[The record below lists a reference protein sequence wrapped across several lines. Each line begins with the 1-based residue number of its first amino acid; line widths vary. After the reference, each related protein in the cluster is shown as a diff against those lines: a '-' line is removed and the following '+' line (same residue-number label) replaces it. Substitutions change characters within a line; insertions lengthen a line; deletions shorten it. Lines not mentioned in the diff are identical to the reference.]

1 MPAAP
6 AAVPFAG
13 PARRLASALEPVAAQ
28 VYFSPECHAAYAE
41 LGFGPSPGEAN
52 GVALPDGPAY
62 FTSRGSVMGQ
72 VHGAVVAAAFAVFN
86 PAVVVPAVA
95 HGWTLT
101 DATTIAAARDRGA
114 VAQLC
119 RILGSEPDG
128 LHRGIQLLLRAVE
141 PLEPAGKPLF
151 AGLSS
156 LAMPDPPLGVAW
168 RLTDLL
174 REYRGDAHVAAWT
187 GAGFDAPEIGLLTEL
202 YWGLPPRSYVRTRA
216 WSTAELDEA
225 QRRLASRGLIEEG
238 GVALTERGR
247 AEREAVEERT
257 DAMCRPITDALG
269 DDVDEL
275 LAILSPWGAQVRA
288 GGGYLPSGPHD
299 LAARVSRSERSG

>member
-1 MPAAP
+1 MSTAP
-6 AAVPFAG
+6 FVG
-13 PARRLASALEPVAAQ
+13 PARRLASALEPIAAQ

-72 VHGAVVAAAFAVFN
+72 VHGSVVAAAFAVFN

-101 DATTIAAARDRGA
+101 DATTIAAARDEGA
-114 VAQLC
+114 IAQLC
-119 RILGSEPDG
+119 RILGDEPAG
-128 LHRGIQLLLRAVE
+128 LHRAVQLLLRAVE
-141 PLEPAGKPLF
+141 QLHPAGKPLF
-151 AGLSS
+151 SGLTS
-156 LAMPDPPLGVAW
+156 LAMPEPPLGVAW

-202 YWGLPPRSYVRTRA
+202 YWGLPPRSYLRTRA
-216 WSTAELDEA
+216 WSTDDLDGA
-225 QRRLASRGLIEEG
+225 QQRLLSRGLITDDGATLTDEG
-238 GVALTERGR
+238 RTA
-247 AEREAVEERT
+247 REGVEEMT
-257 DAMCRPITDALG
+257 DLMCRPITDALG
-269 DDVDEL
+269 DDLDEL
-275 LAILSPWGAQVRA
+275 LAILSPWGAQIRA
-288 GGGYLPSGPHD
+288 AGGYLPSGPHD
-299 LAARVSRSERSG
+299 LAARVSR